1 MQVDGCGCNLLI
13 NFCLTLVS
21 CNYYICW
28 SYLSVSSVLESNLQI
43 PIMLSQCLW
52 CPGVIHAFWVVMKA
66 DTAADKPV
74 VVVVNR
80 SQAQPQQ
87 A

>member
-13 NFCLTLVS
+13 NICLTLVS
-21 CNYYICW
+21 CNYYLCW
-28 SYLSVSSVLESNLQI
+28 SYFGLSSLLGSILQI

>member
-21 CNYYICW
+21 FNYYYGGRI
-28 SYLSVSSVLESNLQI
+28 SAFLQYFESILQI

-74 VVVVNR
+74 VVVVNQ

>member
-1 MQVDGCGCNLLI
+1 MTVNGQ
-13 NFCLTLVS
+13 T
-21 CNYYICW
+21 
-28 SYLSVSSVLESNLQI
+28 SVRNWCDTWLGFQI
-43 PIMLSQCLW
+43 PIVLSQCLW

-74 VVVVNR
+74 VVVVNQ